1 MKLIRLFQDRS
12 GQAMVEFALVMPVL
26 LILVVGIVEFG
37 RAWNVQQVMT
47 DAAREG
53 ARKAAVWDESVVEA
67 DVRNT
72 IMRALATSSIDTA
85 AATVTYTGWNGG
97 TNDPVTVSIAVPYR
111 FTFFGPLIG
120 WATGKSNIT
129 LATSFTM
136 RNE

>member
-1 MKLIRLFQDRS
+1 MKAMRGVRDQS
-12 GQAMVEFALVMPVL
+12 GQAMIEFALIMPIL

-53 ARKAAVWDESVVEA
+53 ARKAAVFDESVTEA

-72 IMRALATSSIDTA
+72 IMRALATSAIDTGS
-85 AATVTYTGWNGG
+85 ATVAYPGWDAG
-97 TNDPVTVSIAVPYR
+97 TNDPVTVSIQVPYR

-120 WATGKSNIT
+120 WATGESDIT